1 MRLVV
6 FNIEGQRYALDLSSV
21 DRTLRATKITPLP
34 NAPGIVLGVI
44 ESFAGQAFGPQHA
57 LTVGFLLM
65 LVLLVVKPTGLVG
78 IKGYE

>member
-1 MRLVV
+1 VPGALV
-6 FNIEGQRYALDLSSV
+6 G
-21 DRTLRATKITPLP
+21 
-34 NAPGIVLGVI
+34 GIVLSII

-65 LVLLVVKPTGLVG
+65 LVLLVVRPTGLVG

>member
-1 MRLVV
+1 VVCIIGGLGSVPGALV
-6 FNIEGQRYALDLSSV
+6 AASCS
-21 DRTLRATKITPLP
+21 
-34 NAPGIVLGVI
+34 GVI

>member
-1 MRLVV
+1 MVNPHIKAQAEGKLSRFVV
-6 FNIEGQRYALDLSSV
+6 
-21 DRTLRATKITPLP
+21 T
-34 NAPGIVLGVI
+34 GIVLGII